1 MMLSVM
7 SAVAVIYAIVIIYV
21 PSKRVL
27 ESNLEGPKMCTTLN
41 MQENI
46 VGVEEC
52 NGWTACVEWCL
63 SKSNKECSHVT
74 AIARERGTE
83 IFWNGCDFTEEYFVD
98 HNCNIMTDI
107 EEWNCKQFSSE
118 ADASLG
124 EVGHKEICSA

>member
-1 MMLSVM
+1 MPKLKNPPQGGEKYLCLTLFCTMMLSVM

-52 NGWTACVEWCL
+52 EGWTACVEWCL
-63 SKSNKECSHVT
+63 SKV
-74 AIARERGTE
+74 
-83 IFWNGCDFTEEYFVD
+83 
-98 HNCNIMTDI
+98 
-107 EEWNCKQFSSE
+107 
-118 ADASLG
+118 SLLTSTML
-124 EVGHKEICSA
+124 VLAY